1 MNFNKEWGV
10 KLMEHLNE
18 ESVWKEICGLSG
30 FEPMPIP
37 WYKELWSRCTRYQ
50 IKLID
55 TWSDYGDYD

>member
-1 MNFNKEWGV
+1 
-10 KLMEHLNE
+10 MEHLNE